1 VTIYSAILKHKGPI
15 MAKENKTQ
23 TWLTLQSEVNEL
35 LDNSK
40 VSATFKSA
48 LMQLLEANLAP
59 KVGGGVAT
67 NPSKEIGGV
76 MHYYCRYHQ
85 RYEAQDNMVMSQ
97 GKSKGYCKA
106 SISVWNKANS
116 DIKKLD
122 SEAVKAMA
130 SGDFD
135 SAQEIALTCKDL
147 RESFNIPSFYDY
159 DRDWASFNA

>member
-1 VTIYSAILKHKGPI
+1 

-23 TWLTLQSEVNEL
+23 LWLKLQSEVNEL
-35 LDNSK
+35 LENSK
-40 VSATFKSA
+40 VTEKFKAS
-48 LMQLLEANLAP
+48 LIELLESNLAP
-59 KVGGGVAT
+59 KVGGGVSQ
-67 NPSKEIGGV
+67 NPPKEIDGT

-85 RYEAQDNMVMSQ
+85 RYEAESAMVMSA

-116 DIKKLD
+116 TIKALD

-130 SGDFD
+130 DGNFER
-135 SAQEIALTCKDL
+135 AQEIALKCKEL
-147 RESFNIPSFYDY
+147 RESFNSPEYYDY

>member
-1 VTIYSAILKHKGPI
+1 

-23 TWLTLQSEVNEL
+23 TWLTLQSEVTEL
-35 LDNSK
+35 LDSSK

-67 NPSKEIGGV
+67 NPPREIDGV

-85 RYEAQDNMVMSQ
+85 QYEAEGQMVMSQ

-122 SEAVKAMA
+122 SDAVKAMA

-135 SAQEIALTCKDL
+135 KAQEIALKCKEL
-147 RESFNIPSFYDY
+147 RESFNSPSFYDY
-159 DRDWASFNA
+159 NRDWASFNA

>member
-1 VTIYSAILKHKGPI
+1 

-40 VSATFKSA
+40 VPATFKSA

-59 KVGGGVAT
+59 KQGGGVAI
-67 NPSKEIGGV
+67 NPPKEIDGV

-85 RYEAQDNMVMSQ
+85 QYEAEGNMVMSQ

-116 DIKKLD
+116 DIKKFD
-122 SEAVKAMA
+122 SDAVKAMA

-135 SAQEIALTCKDL
+135 KAQEIALKCKDL
-147 RESFNIPSFYDY
+147 RDSFNNPSFYDY
-159 DRDWASFNA
+159 NRDWASFNA

>member
-1 VTIYSAILKHKGPI
+1 

-23 TWLTLQSEVNEL
+23 TWLTLQSEVNNL
-35 LDNSK
+35 LDSSK
-40 VSATFKSA
+40 VSNTFKSA

-59 KVGGGVAT
+59 KQGGGVSA
-67 NPSKEIGGV
+67 NPPKEIDGV

-85 RYEAQDNMVMSQ
+85 RYEAESAMVMSQ

-106 SISVWNKANS
+106 SISVWNKVNS
-116 DIKKLD
+116 TIKSLD

-135 SAQEIALTCKDL
+135 KAQEIALKCKDL
-147 RESFNIPSFYDY
+147 RESFNNPSFYDY

>member
-1 VTIYSAILKHKGPI
+1 

-23 TWLTLQSEVNEL
+23 LWINLQAEVTEL

-40 VSATFKSA
+40 VSNKFKDE
-48 LMQLLEANLAP
+48 LMEILKANLAP
-59 KVGGGVAT
+59 KVGGGVST
-67 NPSKEIGGV
+67 NPPKEIDGV

-85 RYEAQDNMVMSQ
+85 RYEAESAMVMTQ

-116 DIKKLD
+116 DIKKFD

-135 SAQEIALTCKDL
+135 KAQEIALKAKDL
-147 RESFNIPSFYDY
+147 RDTFNNPSFYDY
-159 DRDWASFNA
+159 DKDWASFNA